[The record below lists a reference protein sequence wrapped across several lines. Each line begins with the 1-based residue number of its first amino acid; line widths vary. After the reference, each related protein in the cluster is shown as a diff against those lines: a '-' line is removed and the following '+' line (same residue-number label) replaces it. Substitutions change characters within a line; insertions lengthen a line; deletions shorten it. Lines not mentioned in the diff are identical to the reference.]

1 MTPTITLDGRA
12 IGIGDGETVL
22 DALERHDIPA
32 LSSCRTGVCQT
43 CLMQALEGPVPSR
56 AQQGLKE
63 SLRAQGYFLSC
74 VCHPTGDM
82 VIAPPGSGLE
92 FEAKVLA
99 SDDLGAAVRRIRL
112 AVPPSLEWFP
122 GQYITLIRGDGI
134 ARSYSVA
141 SGPAHGFLELHVRRL
156 PGGALSNWLHD
167 DVRPGET
174 LRFRGMFGDCFHAP
188 GDPGAPLLLAG
199 TGTGLAP
206 LYGILHEA
214 LRQGHVGPIHL
225 FHGAV
230 DASGLYLRDE
240 LAQLASRGGIE
251 YRPCVLRGDAADGLL
266 VGALDDIVL
275 GHALDT
281 KATRAYLCG
290 DPALVEKLR
299 KKLFLKGLS
308 SRRIFADA
316 FVPSAP
322 LRS

>member
-1 MTPTITLDGRA
+1 MAPTITLDGRA
-12 IGIGDGETVL
+12 IGIGDGESVL
-22 DALERHDIPA
+22 DALERHALPA

-43 CLMQALEGPVPSR
+43 CLMQALEGPVPAR
-56 AQQGLKE
+56 AQQGLKD
-63 SLRAQGYFLSC
+63 SLRAQGYFLAC
-74 VCHPTGDM
+74 VCHPSEDM
-82 VIAPPGSGLE
+82 VIAPPGAGLE
-92 FEAKVLA
+92 FETEVLS
-99 SDDLGAAVRRIRL
+99 SDDLGAAVRSIRL
-112 AVPPSLEWFP
+112 AAPPSLEWFA
-122 GQYITLIRGDGI
+122 GQYLTLIRCDGI

-141 SGPAHGFLELHVRRL
+141 SGPTDGFLELHVRRL

-174 LRFRGMFGDCFHAP
+174 VRFRGMFGDCFYAP
-188 GDPGAPLLLAG
+188 GDPDTPLLLAG

-206 LYGILHEA
+206 LYGILFEA

-230 DASGLYLRDE
+230 DSSGLYLRDE
-240 LAQLASRGGIE
+240 LGQLASRGSID
-251 YRPCVLRGDAADGLL
+251 YRPCVLRGDAAEGLC
-266 VGALDDIVL
+266 VGSLDDIVL
-275 GHALDT
+275 GHPLDT

-290 DPALVEKLR
+290 DPALVEKMR

-322 LRS
+322 RS